1 MFKKLIGLFSKDAPQ
16 IEEEEAKEDVEEEAE
31 EEKPL
36 PDVIEVRWKDAA
48 ATKNLDDHMGK
59 VHDELRMFLYKS
71 KLTEKKIFIALDK
84 TSEALARKKASLREQ
99 YGVPGPDEYEYIL
112 PEATGR
118 SGFFKKKNQSNR

>member
-118 SGFFKKKNQSNR
+118 SGFFKKKN